1 MHTKLAR
8 AALIVVLLGTTSLLG
23 EELRVN
29 TLWRMGSYTKNVGAA
44 NLIVRDVVGDSRN
57 DIVSCANGYAFA
69 LSFDGTT
76 YNDTWHSPFA
86 ACNAVAV
93 GDRDPPDRTA
103 PFGQMIGDADG
114 LEHAHRARRNR
125 ARAAVE
131 RRVAARAR
139 VGGIDEDR
147 GKPARIERRGQR
159 QPNQATAENDDVRPV
174 HAAPLTRSSQ
184 GRHDFA

>member
-93 GDRDPPDRTA
+93 GDRDGTGINRVFVGTSAGYYSSGPSYIYV
-103 PFGQMIGDADG
+103 FDG
-114 LEHAHRARRNR
+114 TSYGPELAK
-125 ARAAVE
+125 VQ
-131 RRVAARAR
+131 VS
-139 VGGIDEDR
+139 
-147 GKPARIERRGQR
+147 
-159 QPNQATAENDDVRPV
+159 T
-174 HAAPLTRSSQ
+174 T
-184 GRHDFA
+184 